1 MRSHERTLRRRV
13 PLLLAVTTATYA
25 SALLVATHYPR
36 PQVVIRSIIER
47 PVIRQVITKPPSD
60 KTLHLWAYAPLAAL
74 AGMTAAAS
82 GRSSG
87 RALAGVA
94 VGTALFA
101 AFDEATQPLPWF
113 RRTADLLDWGYDCLG
128 IALGLGIVALAL
140 GLARRLRRR
149 GRTGQGPAADAGGRQ

>member
-1 MRSHERTLRRRV
+1 MGSHERAFRRGI
-13 PLLLAVTTATYA
+13 PLCLALITATYA
-25 SALLVATHYPR
+25 SALVVATHYPR

-82 GRSSG
+82 GWWSG
-87 RALAGVA
+87 RACVGVA
-94 VGTALFA
+94 AGTALFA
-101 AFDEATQPLPWF
+101 ALDEATQPLPWF

-128 IALGLGIVALAL
+128 IAIGLAAVALAL
-140 GLARRLRRR
+140 GLARRLRPRA
-149 GRTGQGPAADAGGRQ
+149 PAARGPESDGLQ